1 MLKKAKDLSKVV
13 VKKAIPSG
21 KDVFY
26 SYIQNGDMGTEVTA
40 KVNVV
45 VNDDYSVSIIAE
57 KDGVLTYN
65 RIGENGVET
74 TKTDV
79 ITITDDLKQKIDNR
93 LYIVK
98 ALPID
103 NYICVDL
110 DGVYWGMSLVSDY
123 LNLSKLGKFDNLID
137 NLDSPNWSILN
148 TIDDY
153 FMYSNG
159 YIGFIGN
166 ANGKSYKT
174 DNLVCEF
181 YYQDG
186 GFSEAGVVYLDD
198 KGVSVKLYVDDEFY
212 DYVEDNDLNK
222 DDFVL
227 V

>member
-1 MLKKAKDLSKVV
+1 MLKKAQDLSKVL
-13 VKKAIPSG
+13 VKDAIKGG

-26 SYIQNGDMGTEVTA
+26 SYIQDGDWGTKVNA

-45 VNDDYSVSIIAE
+45 VNDDYSVSIVAE

-93 LYIVK
+93 LYIIK
-98 ALPID
+98 ALPIN

-110 DGVYWGMSLVSDY
+110 NGVYWGMSLTSKY

-137 NLDSPNWSILN
+137 NIDSKDWDVLN
-148 TIDDY
+148 TVDDY

-159 YIGFIGN
+159 YVGFIGN

-181 YYQDG
+181 YYQNG
-186 GFSEAGVVYLDD
+186 GFSEAGVVYLDNN
-198 KGVSVKLYVDDEFY
+198 GISVKLYVDKEFY
-212 DYVEDNDLNK
+212 AYIEDNGLNK
-222 DDFVL
+222 DDFAL